1 MAWSNGH
8 AVVYWPKITWNRPTV
23 TDISKCKHQQKT
35 KNKKKLVVIHGAT
48 SLSFRWHTF
57 FFLSSLKHPFQ
68 ESYPF
73 WSRTTYTA
81 KVITEQHCVP
91 TFYSSRRICCTRP
104 QRRKRGDTKRN
115 VWCSVL
121 TPTLWTWNVQVCL
134 FTSVT
139 PQLQDSI

>member
-1 MAWSNGH
+1 MVMLLS
-8 AVVYWPKITWNRPTV
+8 
-23 TDISKCKHQQKT
+23 TDQRLLGTALQLLISQSASISK
-35 KNKKKLVVIHGAT
+35 KNPNNFHVIHGAK

-68 ESYPF
+68 ELYPF

-121 TPTLWTWNVQVCL
+121 TPTLWMWNVQVCL